1 MTGGMIHKPMCER
14 LILCEYALTDLTTTN
29 ANVFYEL
36 GLRHAAQP
44 SSPYHFSSRTQA
56 SLPLMLRR
64 YVAYLMVSVQMAS
77 LSISQELL
85 KS

>member
-1 MTGGMIHKPMCER
+1 MCER
-14 LILCEYALTDLTTTN
+14 LILCEYALADLTMTN
-29 ANVFYEL
+29 GNVFYEL

-44 SSPYHFSSRTQA
+44 SSPVLLFIKNIGQPPFDA
-56 SLPLMLRR
+56 AR
-64 YVAYLMVSVQMAS
+64 YVAYLMISAQMAS

>member
-1 MTGGMIHKPMCER
+1 MIHKPMCER
-14 LILCEYALTDLTTTN
+14 LILCEYALTDLTTSN
-29 ANVFYEL
+29 ANVFYKL

-44 SSPYHFSSRTQA
+44 ASPYHFSSSTQA
-56 SLPLMLRR
+56 NLPLMLRR